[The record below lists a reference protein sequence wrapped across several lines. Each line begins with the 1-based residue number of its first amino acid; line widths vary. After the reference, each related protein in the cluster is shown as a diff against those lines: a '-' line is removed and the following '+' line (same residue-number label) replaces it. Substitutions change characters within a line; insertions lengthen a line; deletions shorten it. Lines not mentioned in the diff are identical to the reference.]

1 MVEHRSSDQR
11 SGSPRGKTAYRQSAD
26 GTQSSV
32 AAQAMKKA
40 GGAGGISGTG
50 QALPHHGFGDED
62 NEREAIGNPAD
73 EEAALSMPENG
84 DTYQA
89 GGTHLNRLRQQETR
103 KQRLSGSTVASGAR
117 GGLDPPPG
125 APVKKRMI

>member
-11 SGSPRGKTAYRQSAD
+11 SGSHRENAAYRQGTD
-26 GTQSSV
+26 ETQSNV
-32 AAQAMKKA
+32 AAQATKKA

-62 NEREAIGNPAD
+62 NEREALGNPVG
-73 EEAALSMPENG
+73 EEVQMPMPENG

-89 GGTHLNRLRQQETR
+89 GGTHLNRFRQQETR
-103 KQRLSGSTVASGAR
+103 KARLSGSTVASEAR
-117 GGLDPPPG
+117 SGLDPPPG
-125 APVKKRMI
+125 APVRRG

>member
-1 MVEHRSSDQR
+1 MVEHRSSDLR
-11 SGSPRGKTAYRQSAD
+11 SGSHRQKNAYRQNAD
-26 GTQSSV
+26 EAQFDV
-32 AAQAMKKA
+32 ATQAMKKA

-62 NEREAIGNPAD
+62 NEREVVGNPVG
-73 EEAALSMPENG
+73 EEAALRMPENG

-103 KQRLSGSTVASGAR
+103 KARLSGSTVASDPR
-117 GGLDPPPG
+117 GGLDPAPG
-125 APVKKRMI
+125 APIKRE